1 MALLGPLS
9 SPYLALGLGIA
20 GSFAAFADR
29 ASFPHPPLG
38 LLTVALQEP
47 ALVQQEG
54 AV

>member
-29 ASFPHPPLG
+29 ASLPYPPLG
-38 LLTVALQEP
+38 LLTEALRVP
-47 ALVQQEG
+47 ALVQQER